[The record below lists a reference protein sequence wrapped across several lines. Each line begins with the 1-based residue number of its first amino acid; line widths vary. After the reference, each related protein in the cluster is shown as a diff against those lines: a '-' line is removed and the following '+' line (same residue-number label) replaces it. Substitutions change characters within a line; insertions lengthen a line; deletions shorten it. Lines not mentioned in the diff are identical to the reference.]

1 MDHTLALIMKSQQ
14 GDKEARDTVFKENA
28 GLVYS
33 MAKRFAGR
41 SVEMED
47 IVQIGSIGLLKAID
61 RFDISYSTFLHS
73 PCAPAPYL
81 RTSKITF
88 IASSL

>member
-47 IVQIGSIGLLKAID
+47 IVQIGSIGLLN
-61 RFDISYSTFLHS
+61 RSG
-73 PCAPAPYL
+73 
-81 RTSKITF
+81 
-88 IASSL
+88 SSWQLPWLLIFRMM

>member
-33 MAKRFAGR
+33 WRKDLPGAVWKW
-41 SVEMED
+41 
-47 IVQIGSIGLLKAID
+47 K
-61 RFDISYSTFLHS
+61 IS
-73 PCAPAPYL
+73 C
-81 RTSKITF
+81 R
-88 IASSL
+88 

>member
-33 MAKRFAGR
+33 MAKRFGR
-41 SVEMED
+41 YR
-47 IVQIGSIGLLKAID
+47 AD
-61 RFDISYSTFLHS
+61 REHWS
-73 PCAPAPYL
+73 A
-81 RTSKITF
+81 
-88 IASSL
+88 

>member
-41 SVEMED
+41 SVE
-47 IVQIGSIGLLKAID
+47 GRYRAD
-61 RFDISYSTFLHS
+61 RKHWAAESHRSF
-73 PCAPAPYL
+73 
-81 RTSKITF
+81 
-88 IASSL
+88 

>member
-33 MAKRFAGR
+33 MAKRFCRAQCGNGR
-41 SVEMED
+41 YR
-47 IVQIGSIGLLKAID
+47 AD
-61 RFDISYSTFLHS
+61 RKHWATESHRSFLIF
-73 PCAPAPYL
+73 
-81 RTSKITF
+81 RTM
-88 IASSL
+88 

>member
-33 MAKRFAGR
+33 MAKRFAGQCGNGRYRADRKHWATESHR
-41 SVEMED
+41 S
-47 IVQIGSIGLLKAID
+47 
-61 RFDISYSTFLHS
+61 F
-73 PCAPAPYL
+73 
-81 RTSKITF
+81 
-88 IASSL
+88 

>member
-41 SVEMED
+41 SVET
-47 IVQIGSIGLLKAID
+47 V
-61 RFDISYSTFLHS
+61 SYTHLTL
-73 PCAPAPYL
+73 P
-81 RTSKITF
+81 TT
-88 IASSL
+88 

>member
-47 IVQIGSIGLLKAID
+47 RKHWAAESH
-61 RFDISYSTFLHS
+61 RSF
-73 PCAPAPYL
+73 
-81 RTSKITF
+81 
-88 IASSL
+88 

>member
-47 IVQIGSIGLLKAID
+47 IVQIGALG
-61 RFDISYSTFLHS
+61 
-73 PCAPAPYL
+73 C
-81 RTSKITF
+81 
-88 IASSL
+88 